1 MLLGLLALPAPAAR
15 TSRDAEAQDVD
26 ILALNPEMARF
37 LVRRV
42 SPRQSPKA
50 QVYDL
55 IDAVFGKKGLDITY
69 DSKATRTAIE
79 TFETGSGNCLS
90 FTILFVA
97 MARHLGLDAYF
108 EEVDE
113 VISWDRR
120 GEVVVRNL
128 HMVVEVEIENGHQRV
143 DFLPEA
149 EKRYRSVKRIS
160 DTRALA
166 HYHNNL
172 GVDALAAGDGERA
185 LRSFNRALEADAGFG
200 YAWTNLGVAQRR
212 AGDFEASELSHRR
225 ALELDQNEPAAL
237 ANLASLYLAQGLADK
252 AAPLQRRVDAHLER
266 NPFHHYRQG
275 LASARNG
282 ELGTAIQRFREAI
295 RRMPGESEFH
305 AALGDVLARSG
316 EPEKARKS
324 LEKALVLAAGED
336 EKRRLEAEL
345 AALGGQV

>member
-1 MLLGLLALPAPAAR
+1 MVALGLLAMPAAAR
-15 TSRDAEAQDVD
+15 KPSAGKAEDVD
-26 ILALNPEMARF
+26 ILALNPDMARF

-50 QVYDL
+50 QVYAL

-69 DSKATRTAIE
+69 ESTATRTAIE
-79 TFETGSGNCLS
+79 TFEAGTGNCLS

-97 MARHLGLDAYF
+97 MARHIGLDAYF
-108 EEVDE
+108 EEVDQ

-128 HMVVEVEIENGHQRV
+128 HMVVEVEYDNGHHLV

-172 GVDALAAGDGERA
+172 GVDALASGDVEQAFAAFSRA
-185 LRSFNRALEADAGFG
+185 LATDARFG

-212 AGDFEASELSHRR
+212 AGDFEAAEASHQRS
-225 ALELDQNEPAAL
+225 LELNRNEPAAL
-237 ANLASLYLAQGLADK
+237 ANLASLYLAQGFTDK
-252 AAPLQRRVDAHLER
+252 AAPLQRQVDDHLDR

-275 LASARNG
+275 TASARDG
-282 ELGTAIQRFREAI
+282 DLDTAI
-295 RRMPGESEFH
+295 RRFRDAARRMPQESEFH
-305 AALGDVLARSG
+305 AALGEALARAGDS
-316 EPEKARKS
+316 EKARKS
-324 LEKALVLAAGED
+324 LEKALDLAED
-336 EKRRLEAEL
+336 AQERERLKEQL
-345 AALGGQV
+345 AALAAPL